1 MKILME
7 RKIQNIK
14 FVGNEINLIRK
25 VLLIQVGA
33 DGMYLYNT
41 QYANDDDDDEEMEDD
56 DDEDDED
63 DDEDNHN
70 NFHL

>member
-1 MKILME
+1 M
-7 RKIQNIK
+7 K

-25 VLLIQVGA
+25 VLLIQIGP
-33 DGMYLYNT
+33 DGMYLHNT
-41 QYANDDDDDEEMEDD
+41 QYGNDDDDDEEMEDD

-63 DDEDNHN
+63 DDEDNHI